1 MIKYTIKNINA
12 ILLSFAVFD
21 ILVWLIM
28 MTIDPFA
35 LWTIL
40 FGFLIIITIDRYKE
54 VKYER

>member
-1 MIKYTIKNINA
+1 MIEYTIKNINV

-21 ILVWLIM
+21 IWVRLIM

-35 LWTIL
+35 LWAIL

>member
-1 MIKYTIKNINA
+1 MDEYIIKNINA
-12 ILLSFAVFD
+12 ILLSFVIFD
-21 ILVWLIM
+21 IWVWLIM

-40 FGFLIIITIDRYKE
+40 FGFLIIIIIDRYNE